1 MANEGDMASD
11 YVEHAMEVAMNN
23 REASKENRPKPTGFC
38 LNCKDRVSEG
48 AFYCDDGGEC
58 RDDHE
63 KRLRMKGY

>member
-11 YVEHAMEVAMNN
+11 YLEHAMEVAMNN

-38 LNCKDRVSEG
+38 LNCTEVVEG
-48 AFYCDDGGEC
+48 DAFYCDVDC

-63 KRLRMKGY
+63 KRLNMKGY